1 MDIDESVEELK
12 EQVRSRPEYI
22 AEKYFADITEQLAAY
37 MEKNDI
43 TKSELADKMEV
54 SPSQVSQFFNSNS
67 NVTLLT
73 LAKIAKAL
81 GVSWHIRLDT
91 LSEGVMPRGV
101 HYDRRFFPGGRE
113 SQASAQVGRVSPND
127 PIQDFSAS
135 SFEEEGNKI
144 NVKPRG

>member
-12 EQVRSRPEYI
+12 EQVRSKPEYI

-37 MEKNDI
+37 MEKNEI

-81 GVSWHIRLDT
+81 GVSWHIKLDA
-91 LSEGVMPRGV
+91 LSEGVRPRGV
-101 HYDRRFFPGGRE
+101 HYDRSFFPGG
-113 SQASAQVGRVSPND
+113 SKPQASTQVGRVSPND

-135 SFEEEGNKI
+135 SLEEEGNKV